1 MRPRWSARQRPA
13 RTPASATA
21 AGPLQAPLGGGVY
34 RLVGIT
40 GWGDGCAQAG
50 APGVYTRV
58 ADTTLSPLIAS
69 DVASLESQ
77 FGLPH
82 EPIFGPARHHHSTTS
97 GKSAKNPFAKCKR
110 IRDTKKRKRCVK
122 NVKKKLKTA

>member
-1 MRPRWSARQRPA
+1 M
-13 RTPASATA
+13 
-21 AGPLQAPLGGGVY
+21 QAPIGGGVY

-50 APGVYTRV
+50 KPGVYTRV

-82 EPIFGPARHHHSTTS
+82 GADLRPPRDNRHHRHS